1 MPVPTDTAAAADER
15 VPATASE
22 GAPACPA
29 ETVSSGGEENG
40 GASSPVGSLSE
51 SCRAELETG
60 SAGEKQA
67 SWVQLFSCNY
77 SSLFL

>member
-67 SWVQLFSCNY
+67 S
-77 SSLFL
+77 